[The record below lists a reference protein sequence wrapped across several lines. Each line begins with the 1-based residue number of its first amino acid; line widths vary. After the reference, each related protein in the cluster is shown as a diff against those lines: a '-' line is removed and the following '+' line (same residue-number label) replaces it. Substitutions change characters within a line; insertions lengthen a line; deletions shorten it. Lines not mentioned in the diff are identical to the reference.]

1 MYRFRTASFW
11 YDQMGF
17 ARDFNVCGIELHDR
31 EFGRHPWLV
40 SIYPD
45 VLSAL
50 RSSDPFMIQRPEMEH
65 YEDLAVWLTARD
77 GRRMWLAGRLL
88 HIHSATE
95 ITVSITTMSFDL

>member
-1 MYRFRTASFW
+1 
-11 YDQMGF
+11 
-17 ARDFNVCGIELHDR
+17 
-31 EFGRHPWLV
+31 
-40 SIYPD
+40 
-45 VLSAL
+45 
-50 RSSDPFMIQRPEMEH
+50 MEH